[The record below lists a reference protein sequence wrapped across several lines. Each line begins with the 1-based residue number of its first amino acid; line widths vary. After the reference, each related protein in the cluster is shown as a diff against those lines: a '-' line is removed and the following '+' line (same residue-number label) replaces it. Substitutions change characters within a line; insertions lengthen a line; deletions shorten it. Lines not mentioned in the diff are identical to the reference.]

1 MKKCHYLAGKCYE
14 MDVLYLSIQRLN
26 QLRTICSDRLLL
38 KVLQSFADNHKIVVS
53 SKEQPSGL
61 WCIETFLKE
70 PPCHRLYKAFVFIS
84 FAFFGGFFQFQ
95 EGETVFG
102 DMNVLKVLL
111 DRGCILKE
119 EYVAF
124 VHLIYEARQENKPLK
139 FDLMDEI
146 ENAAN

>member
-1 MKKCHYLAGKCYE
+1 MYIIPYLAEKCYE
-14 MDVLYLSIQRLN
+14 MDILYLSIQRLD

-84 FAFFGGFFQFQ
+84 FAFFCRFLSISGRRNFVWGHECI
-95 EGETVFG
+95 EG
-102 DMNVLKVLL
+102 
-111 DRGCILKE
+111 
-119 EYVAF
+119 VA
-124 VHLIYEARQENKPLK
+124 
-139 FDLMDEI
+139 
-146 ENAAN
+146 